1 MNSKTLFSL
10 IVIILVLVGLTAWSR
25 QSAPSNNSQNSKQGK
40 AELAAA
46 ETSFDFG
53 AIKINGGLVSHGFAV
68 RNSGAAPLAIKKIYT
83 SCMCTTAVWTG
94 PDGQTAG
101 PFGMPG
107 HGSIPT
113 INEILAPD
121 QEATVAVTFDP
132 AAHGPS
138 GIGRVERLIYLET
151 DDAEPLILKF
161 TVNVTP

>member
-1 MNSKTLFSL
+1 MNSKNLVGL
-10 IVIILVLVGLTAWSR
+10 IIIILVLVGLVAWSR
-25 QSAPSNNSQNSKQGK
+25 QDSTANNSQNNNQSQT
-40 AELAAA
+40 ELTAA

-53 AIKINGGLVSHGFAV
+53 AIKINGGLVRHDFAV
-68 RNSGAAPLAIKKIYT
+68 RNSGAAPLTIKKIYT

-94 PDGQTAG
+94 PDGQTTG

>member
-1 MNSKTLFSL
+1 MNSKTLVSL
-10 IVIILVLVGLTAWSR
+10 IIIILVLTGLTAWSR
-25 QSAPSNNSQNSKQGK
+25 QDATSNNSQNNNPSQ
-40 AELAAA
+40 AQLAAA

-53 AIKINGGLVSHGFAV
+53 QVEINGGLVSHDFTV
-68 RNSGAAPLAIKKIYT
+68 SNSGAETVTVKKIYT
-83 SCMCTTAVWTG
+83 SCMCTTAVWID

-113 INEILAPD
+113 IKETLAPND
-121 QEATVAVTFDP
+121 AATVAVTFDP

-151 DDAEPLILKF
+151 DNAEPLILKF